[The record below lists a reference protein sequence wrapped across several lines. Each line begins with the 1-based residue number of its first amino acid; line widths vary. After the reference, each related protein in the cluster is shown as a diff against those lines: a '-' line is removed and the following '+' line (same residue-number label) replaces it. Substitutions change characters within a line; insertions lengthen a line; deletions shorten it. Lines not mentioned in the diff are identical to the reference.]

1 MIKPGPQKFQL
12 KASSNHHV
20 VSYINVWACNINSST
35 EASAYEEIRRVFSF
49 FIFIE
54 KRISCISVQWNEQL
68 HGYSCVSINLLT
80 LLHFSAVFF
89 NNEITFNHTWSRHL
103 LKLITQGKADLWYLL
118 CSCTVRH
125 KLYSEIFRPTFNPT
139 NRSFPC
145 ACIPK
150 NMYVCLSVENL
161 LFTVTYSMIYV
172 HVP

>member
-1 MIKPGPQKFQL
+1 MFEPVILIALL
-12 KASSNHHV
+12 KLLHMRKL
-20 VSYINVWACNINSST
+20 
-35 EASAYEEIRRVFSF
+35 EEFSAFSALWF
-49 FIFIE
+49 E
-54 KRISCISVQWNEQL
+54 KCISCISVQWNEQL

-150 NMYVCLSVENL
+150 TCMFVYLWKICFSL
-161 LFTVTYSMIYV
+161 
-172 HVP
+172 